1 MTNVTGLRFHELGES
16 IMFQPTRG
24 LLVSLGIALAFA
36 TLISRVPLNQ
46 TDVWLH
52 LGFGRQWL
60 ETGKLNAGTLTPIA
74 MPEAPGLNSYWL
86 AQCAIGWS
94 WQVGG
99 VAGIQALH
107 ALAILARLLAMALL
121 LRACGVPDRRLVLVV
136 VVTIG
141 LALGHAPVFRPQAM
155 AETFAAPLLILVL
168 WPGLMW
174 WPWIV
179 AGILLGTWGLFHG
192 SFLIGFPLAT
202 AVAIGQGL
210 QGNSFK
216 ERILPAGRWLAMGVI
231 AIAILTVLHPSGFH
245 ALSDAIDM
253 GRNRAVR
260 LQDEWRPLWTNRS
273 IIPMM
278 LWAASVAWWAW
289 AMAVA
294 CRNEKIP
301 WSCLLPGLILALTP
315 LLHQRLLV
323 WWYLS
328 APILVARAFRPDF
341 AVQAPITWRAWAG
354 LAAATTLAI
363 AASGPWAAFAQKL
376 PERELVAAATPVA
389 LAEALAGTIQPL
401 DANRPTGRVFASESL
416 GDYLVWRWRPRAPV
430 LLHSHVHLLPPE
442 HYEACLR
449 VKWALP
455 GWEAQLDQWGVDLV
469 LVEAETHPLLS
480 AKLRQQPG
488 WIVIQDEAGRND
500 LNPRARLFVAVRD
513 SSGFRQALNGVP
525 LR

>member
-1 MTNVTGLRFHELGES
+1 MPATAGTTRSVNPSRFSLALRLAMVRTPDAFFGGADNARGVYLTNLNQKCRRSKQRSGKIPVNRERNRNRRHILPQMTNVTALRFHELGES

-86 AQCAIGWS
+86 AQRAISWT

-179 AGILLGTWGLFHG
+179 AEILLGTWGLFHG

-216 ERILPAGRWLAMGVI
+216 ERVLPAGRWLAMGVI

-245 ALSDAIDM
+245 ALSDAINM

-341 AVQAPITWRAWAG
+341 AVQAPITWQAWAG
-354 LAAATTLAI
+354 LAAATMPI
-363 AASGPWAAFAQKL
+363 GPPGASSPASRWVIISFGDGDP
-376 PERELVAAATPVA
+376 
-389 LAEALAGTIQPL
+389 G
-401 DANRPTGRVFASESL
+401 RPCCFIPMFTFC
-416 GDYLVWRWRPRAPV
+416 
-430 LLHSHVHLLPPE
+430 PPSTTKP
-442 HYEACLR
+442 A
-449 VKWALP
+449 
-455 GWEAQLDQWGVDLV
+455 
-469 LVEAETHPLLS
+469 
-480 AKLRQQPG
+480 
-488 WIVIQDEAGRND
+488 
-500 LNPRARLFVAVRD
+500 
-513 SSGFRQALNGVP
+513 
-525 LR
+525 